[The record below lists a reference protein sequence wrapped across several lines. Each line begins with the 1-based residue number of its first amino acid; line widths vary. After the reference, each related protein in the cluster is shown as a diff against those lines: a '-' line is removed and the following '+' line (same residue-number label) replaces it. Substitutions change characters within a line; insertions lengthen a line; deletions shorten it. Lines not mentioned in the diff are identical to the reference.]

1 MNIWF
6 CVSHHLSCFYSQPTV
21 PALFDIFALCLS
33 VRLSCFSNC
42 PFLCLRPPL
51 SHFLLSRFNG
61 LRPFFFITQ
70 VCLLSLHSFQSLMLW
85 IIFCCPRRRDIW
97 KRERE
102 RESSLHQSLRVNWSD
117 VRVIAKTCNYFGH
130 WVLLL
135 FYSVHFSEPNDE
147 KVSRGQMS
155 DPVIVTLTF
164 VMKVPGF

>member
-6 CVSHHLSCFYSQPTV
+6 CVSHHLSCFYSQPNV

-97 KRERE
+97 KRERVLCIKAS
-102 RESSLHQSLRVNWSD
+102 ES
-117 VRVIAKTCNYFGH
+117 IA
-130 WVLLL
+130 
-135 FYSVHFSEPNDE
+135 
-147 KVSRGQMS
+147 
-155 DPVIVTLTF
+155 LTF
-164 VMKVPGF
+164 VLLQTTTITLGSFTFLMCSFLRTKLWKGFPGPNVRSCNSNLNFRHESSSLLGP